1 MNAALGYRFFKYIP
15 RGISFRKG
23 SVSWCV
29 SWMSAPMP
37 SLYCSRRTVCET
49 FFELCLQ
56 LVMVS
61 RIRPVICWDS
71 RPLQMDTMAAPS
83 TSFLIN
89 CVVIIIR
96 NLETEHSKGTFK
108 KPSTL
113 MTQRGLTKPCWQPL
127 ERNALF
133 GSMLKI
139 ERALLAERRRVWMV
153 GDCVENGARVL
164 PPC

>member
-1 MNAALGYRFFKYIP
+1 MLPWGIVSLNISHVEFLFGRDPLAGVSVGCLPQCPVFTALAEQY
-15 RGISFRKG
+15 
-23 SVSWCV
+23 
-29 SWMSAPMP
+29 A
-37 SLYCSRRTVCET
+37 RR